1 MQILDEVKSV
11 YNSQMTQN
19 NDFNEEKKLSTK
31 TYLDQIHQRLY
42 LEQSLITER
51 IKKYFNT
58 QLNEQVAPTIKKLNE
73 LHIIVNAG
81 FDVKPPINE
90 TPYLRID
97 LNEMSQ
103 ALPKQLTKHKIL
115 NPNAQKDIQEQI
127 SQSTL
132 KLLQNNLS
140 ELRQHLDNDVKE
152 MAQQAAQQFKQLE
165 ETIQAQIDELLSFK
179 LDDTLIQQLETK
191 TIQLD
196 NIL

>member
-1 MQILDEVKSV
+1 M
-11 YNSQMTQN
+11 
-19 NDFNEEKKLSTK
+19 
-31 TYLDQIHQRLY
+31 
-42 LEQSLITER
+42 
-51 IKKYFNT
+51 
-58 QLNEQVAPTIKKLNE
+58 
-73 LHIIVNAG
+73 G
-81 FDVKPPINE
+81 
-90 TPYLRID
+90 
-97 LNEMSQ
+97 Q

-165 ETIQAQIDELLSFK
+165 ETIQAQIDELLLFK